1 MREYNKSKS
10 EIQRKAQNYPI
21 QGSSADIS
29 KLSGIIFYN
38 QLIEKNLLG
47 KVKIVNMVHDEWC
60 VEAPEEIA
68 SEISDLLVKCMKAA
82 GDQFCKT
89 VKLGAVAE
97 IGDYWI
103 H

>member
-1 MREYNKSKS
+1 M
-10 EIQRKAQNYPI
+10 
-21 QGSSADIS
+21 
-29 KLSGIIFYN
+29 
-38 QLIEKNLLG
+38 
-47 KVKIVNMVHDEWC
+47 VNMVHDEWC
-60 VEAPEEIA
+60 IEAPEEIA

-82 GDQFCKT
+82 GDQFCKI

>member
-1 MREYNKSKS
+1 M
-10 EIQRKAQNYPI
+10 
-21 QGSSADIS
+21 
-29 KLSGIIFYN
+29 
-38 QLIEKNLLG
+38 
-47 KVKIVNMVHDEWC
+47 VNMVHDEWC

-68 SEISDLLVKCMKAA
+68 SEISDLLVKCMKSA